1 MAATSAVLPVGSIGG
16 DDFYALDAD
25 EELILVL
32 KGAITVR
39 FEDEIIEMQEGDS
52 LTLDPRRKRL
62 LVNPS
67 ETETTVAVMVYVPP
81 PL

>member
-1 MAATSAVLPVGSIGG
+1 M
-16 DDFYALDAD
+16 
-25 EELILVL
+25 L

-67 ETETTVAVMVYVPP
+67 GTETTVAVMVYVPP
-81 PL
+81 PP